1 MHSGEFTNPRPVS
14 VLVGE
19 NTRIHGELLAEALT
33 RNPRIEVLGA
43 VCTTQEF
50 HAVASRRVPN
60 VVILNAAFDEEP
72 LRGIAVMREFHRTH
86 PSVPIVMLLDCCRKE
101 LVLEAF
107 RSGAMGI
114 FSKNESLET
123 LCKCVLSVHAG
134 QVWANSLE
142 VRYVLEAL
150 CATPTIRAVD
160 AQGANLLSP
169 REIELVGYLAQGFT
183 NREIGKRMELSPHT
197 VKNYLLR
204 IFDKLG
210 VSNRVELLSH
220 TLSQVAPLPKPKQE
234 IPEIPPLL
242 WCHYAAERGAPYAQ
256 LLLAELYTEGKVTRR
271 DPALAYMWY
280 CIAEGMSEPSREQV
294 RRAKNQLAA
303 SLRVDQRKQAEAK
316 ADQWLQA
323 AAHSTGRR
331 IPDSVTKLHPSSDSS
346 GRMAAGD

>member
-1 MHSGEFTNPRPVS
+1 MFSGEFTSPSPVL

-19 NTRIHGELLAEALT
+19 NTRIHSELLAEALK

-43 VCTTQEF
+43 VCTAQEF
-50 HAVASRRVPN
+50 HAIASRRIPN

-72 LRGIAVMREFHRTH
+72 MRGVVVMREFHGAH
-86 PSVPIVMLLDCCRKE
+86 PHVPIVMLLDCCKKE

-107 RSGAMGI
+107 RSGAKGI

-150 CATPTIRAVD
+150 RATPTIRAVD
-160 AQGANLLSP
+160 AQGVNLLSP
-169 REIELVGYLAQGFT
+169 REVELVGYLAQGLT
-183 NREIGKRMELSPHT
+183 NREIGKRMQLSPHT
-197 VKNYLLR
+197 VKNYLLH

-220 TLSQVAPLPKPKQE
+220 TLSHVASAPRPRQENPELPPV
-234 IPEIPPLL
+234 L
-242 WCHYAAERGAPYAQ
+242 WCHYAAEHGAPYAQ
-256 LLLAELYTEGKVTRR
+256 LLLAEMYAEGKVTPR
-271 DPALAYMWY
+271 DPVQAYVWY
-280 CIAEGMSEPSREQV
+280 CIAEAMSEPSREQM

-323 AAHSTGRR
+323 AARSTSRR
-331 IPDSVTKLHPSSDSS
+331 GPESVIKLHPSSESS